1 MSGTY
6 GPLMMLRFGAVP
18 TLVVSSAEAAREV
31 MRTHDLAFCDRSLTV
46 TFDTISCG
54 GKDLIFSPYNAHWR
68 ELRKLCML
76 ELFSQRRVLTF
87 RGIREQEVA
96 HLLRSVSG
104 ESADGRPVNLSEGIC
119 RMINDIAARTV
130 VGNRCKYRDEYMRE
144 LDEVVRLAGG
154 FNLADLYPSSRL
166 VRRFSAAARD
176 ARRCQRNMYRI
187 IQSIIE
193 EREAMPTPERD
204 EEDLLAVLLRLQ
216 KEGGLQ
222 FALTNEIVSA
232 VIFDIFSAGSE
243 TSSTVLIWTMSELVK
258 HPRVMRKAQSEVR
271 EAFKGQD
278 KKVTEGDLGKL
289 EYLRLVVK
297 EALRLHAP
305 VPLLLPRECREPC
318 RVLGYDVPKGTKVFV
333 NAWAIARDGRLWRDG
348 EEFRPERF
356 QGSGVDFR
364 GNDMEFIPFGAGRR
378 ICPGITLGLANLEL
392 ALASLL
398 YHFDWDLPGGARL
411 EELDMAE
418 AFGITLRR
426 KSALWVKAKPY
437 GNFMPN

>member
-1 MSGTY
+1 
-6 GPLMMLRFGAVP
+6 
-18 TLVVSSAEAAREV
+18 
-31 MRTHDLAFCDRSLTV
+31 
-46 TFDTISCG
+46 
-54 GKDLIFSPYNAHWR
+54 
-68 ELRKLCML
+68 
-76 ELFSQRRVLTF
+76 
-87 RGIREQEVA
+87 
-96 HLLRSVSG
+96 
-104 ESADGRPVNLSEGIC
+104 
-119 RMINDIAARTV
+119 
-130 VGNRCKYRDEYMRE
+130 
-144 LDEVVRLAGG
+144 
-154 FNLADLYPSSRL
+154 
-166 VRRFSAAARD
+166 
-176 ARRCQRNMYRI
+176 
-187 IQSIIE
+187 
-193 EREAMPTPERD
+193 
-204 EEDLLAVLLRLQ
+204 
-216 KEGGLQ
+216 
-222 FALTNEIVSA
+222 
-232 VIFDIFSAGSE
+232 
-243 TSSTVLIWTMSELVK
+243 MSELVK

-278 KKVTEGDLGKL
+278 KVTEGDLGKL

>member
-1 MSGTY
+1 
-6 GPLMMLRFGAVP
+6 
-18 TLVVSSAEAAREV
+18 
-31 MRTHDLAFCDRSLTV
+31 
-46 TFDTISCG
+46 
-54 GKDLIFSPYNAHWR
+54 
-68 ELRKLCML
+68 
-76 ELFSQRRVLTF
+76 
-87 RGIREQEVA
+87 
-96 HLLRSVSG
+96 
-104 ESADGRPVNLSEGIC
+104 
-119 RMINDIAARTV
+119 
-130 VGNRCKYRDEYMRE
+130 
-144 LDEVVRLAGG
+144 
-154 FNLADLYPSSRL
+154 
-166 VRRFSAAARD
+166 
-176 ARRCQRNMYRI
+176 
-187 IQSIIE
+187 
-193 EREAMPTPERD
+193 
-204 EEDLLAVLLRLQ
+204 
-216 KEGGLQ
+216 
-222 FALTNEIVSA
+222 
-232 VIFDIFSAGSE
+232 
-243 TSSTVLIWTMSELVK
+243 
-258 HPRVMRKAQSEVR
+258 MRKAQSEVR